1 MSRLA
6 LLVVAGFAL
15 AACEGPTAPTQ
26 VAQRTGSSPSF
37 DQANTTKVNQ
47 IVPINTWLQNP
58 CNNEW
63 VYFSGNEHVDETVTV
78 GATSS
83 TYDLHLNLADVSGV
97 GQTTGAL
104 YHFNAAAKEVQF
116 ASSST
121 FSIDELVN
129 EEVIASGNVPN
140 FTAEITETFG
150 WDGTNYYTTIKRYTT
165 ACRG

>member
-37 DQANTTKVNQ
+37 DKVTTSSTNLMA
-47 IVPINTWLQNP
+47 PITFYLVNP
-58 CNNEW
+58 CNGEKVN
-63 VYFSGNEHVDETVTV
+63 VSGNEHLDVTTVTA
-78 GATSS
+78 GATSR
-83 TYDLHLNLADVSGV
+83 YDLHLNLADVSGV

-104 YHFNAAAKEVQF
+104 YHFNAAAKEFEVYS
-116 ASSST
+116 AST
-121 FSIDELVN
+121 FAVDELIN
-129 EEVIASGNVPN
+129 EEVISSGNAPN
-140 FTAEITETFG
+140 FTANIDATFG
-150 WDGTNYYTTIKRYTT
+150 YDGSNYYFTTKRNTT